1 MNIEPLKTILSISKD
16 KKETLFYF
24 LSNEIKQK
32 LYNCNYEEKDFFIND
47 YLYCIKRNTLELEF
61 SGRIFC
67 VEKNDH
73 KIGIKKSTYMNIYLN
88 PNQYYLFVKNSNK
101 IKNQRE
107 FLKQLLKN
115 I

>member
-47 YLYCIKRNTLELEF
+47 YLYCIKRNTLELQF
-61 SGRIFC
+61 CGRIFC
-67 VEKNDH
+67 VEKK

-88 PNQYYLFVKNSNK
+88 PKEYYLFVKNSNK
-101 IKNQRE
+101 LQNKRE
-107 FLKQLLKN
+107 FLKQLLNN